1 MPLAP
6 LPFQVLAEIAFAIV
20 DAPDLQSAFDLLASE
35 LSALFDTDAMVFEK
49 RAHQWLA
56 VAGAEDASQER
67 ELQEQLAGV
76 LAREPGLFSHLTDP
90 DGAPL
95 TAISLSAPE
104 GPELALVLDGDW
116 TADRS
121 TLKVFALLVSMGLDS
136 LRHRQD
142 RHAAAHRLRAGYAM
156 ARRWSRV
163 ASVESVA
170 QQIVDHI
177 AELVEADRVSL
188 SLYDKSQD
196 ALFVAS
202 THGYD
207 RSAVADSRIA
217 PGAWVIGHV
226 YSRAHP
232 IFVSDTRVVPG
243 SHPARYRTHSFAVV
257 PLIAGN
263 ETIGVLA
270 VTEKRNHEAFSR
282 DDETALRAMSVIAS
296 LAIVAARG
304 KADAAKLAYAATVDS
319 VTHLLN
325 RPYFD
330 SRLHEEVERTRREG
344 STLAVLIGDIDDFK
358 RVNDSYGHQ
367 VGDQVLAVVAGI
379 IRSAVRVFDVCAR
392 YGGDEFA
399 ILMPNCDRASAVAC
413 AERIRVRIAQYEGGE
428 DGSTLPP
435 LTMSIGA
442 AVIQKDEDGPT
453 LISRADRHLYQAK
466 AGGKNVV
473 RVDSPEDQRRATA
486 PQVAD
491 SKLNGGGTNGR
502 FEVSRPG
509 TNTPVQDKS
518 AYVLVAGMSDARA
531 ALCVDIVNSFGVK
544 GSIARSNGEA
554 LSLIEQLG
562 PPAVLIIDL
571 ATQQLDGFGVI
582 EYLPAD
588 ATEIIAWSTS
598 RDATEYARSRLVGQ
612 KARVLSSMAPATTL
626 RSTIAKALHAQVD
639 ESAPRSAATPTD
651 HDGDTI
657 MRALADKTRRLSDAP
672 GVAVY
677 LKAPG
682 DIAFRTLVSWASEDS
697 ITHLPHALPRAFNS
711 VVETGRA
718 VMLPDIRDMARGG
731 DVPEEAAE
739 ESTAGLVAVPIMF
752 ASQVVGAI
760 CIFDIQPLVLADCDL
775 ATLSA
780 IGREAFAPAAPAA
793 PAPPAT
799 SAAAALGGGSSSPFH
814 NRAVDRRAPDV
825 PGTTVPP
832 ARIDWPSAILERTGG
847 EFAVA
852 REIARARREGRQL
865 SVVLFDVGPAPAEGS
880 AELQSPDE
888 RLEAIS
894 DTLLRAIRQ
903 SDLPIRWSVNEL
915 LVVLPGLKGSEART
929 VAERVRAALQAGSGH
944 RLNVSG
950 GVAEFEEKERFAD
963 VVERARQKV
972 AMAVGRG
979 HNRVL

>member
-6 LPFQVLAEIAFAIV
+6 LPFQVLAEIAFAVV
-20 DAPDLQSAFDLLASE
+20 DATDLRAGLDLLASE
-35 LSALFDTDAMVFEK
+35 LSALFDTDAMVFER
-49 RAHQWLA
+49 RAHQWIA
-56 VAGAEDASQER
+56 VAGDER
-67 ELQEQLAGV
+67 GAHERALQDQLAAV
-76 LAREPGLFSHLTDP
+76 LAREPGLFSHLNDQ

-95 TAISLSAPE
+95 TAISLTGPG

-136 LRHRQD
+136 LRRRQD
-142 RHAAAHRLRAGYAM
+142 RHVAARRVIVGYAM
-156 ARRWSRV
+156 ARRWSGA

-170 QQIVDHI
+170 QQIVAHVG
-177 AELVEADRVSL
+177 ELVEADRVSL
-188 SLYDKSQD
+188 SLYDASRD
-196 ALFVAS
+196 ALFVVA

-207 RSAVADSRIA
+207 HSEVAEARIP

-232 IFVSDTRVVPG
+232 IFVSDARLFPG
-243 SHPARYRTHSFAVV
+243 WHRERYWTHAFAAV
-257 PLIAGN
+257 PLIVGQDA
-263 ETIGVLA
+263 IGVLA
-270 VTEKRNHEAFSR
+270 VTEKRNGDAFSR
-282 DDETALRAMSVIAS
+282 DDETVLRAISVVAA
-296 LAIVAARG
+296 LAIAAARSR
-304 KADAAKLAYAATVDS
+304 AEAVTLAYAATVDS

-330 SRLHEEVERTRREG
+330 SRLHEEVERTRREAT
-344 STLAVLIGDIDDFK
+344 TLAVLIGDIDDFK
-358 RVNDSYGHQ
+358 RVNDSFGHQ
-367 VGDQVLAVVAGI
+367 VGVQVLAVVAGI

-453 LISRADRHLYQAK
+453 LMSRADRHLYQAK
-466 AGGKNVV
+466 AEGKNVV
-473 RVDSPEDQRRATA
+473 RVDSPQDQRRATA
-486 PQVAD
+486 PHVAD
-491 SKLNGGGTNGR
+491 SKLNGGGTNDR
-502 FEVSRPG
+502 SEVSRP
-509 TNTPVQDKS
+509 NTHTPIQDKS

-544 GSIARSNGEA
+544 SSIARSNGEA

-562 PPAVLIIDL
+562 PPAVLMIDL

-598 RDATEYARSRLVGQ
+598 RDATEYARSRLVGL
-612 KARVLSSMAPATTL
+612 KARVLSSMAPATTV

-639 ESAPRSAATPTD
+639 ESVPRSAATPTD

-697 ITHLPHALPRAFNS
+697 ITHLPH
-711 VVETGRA
+711 
-718 VMLPDIRDMARGG
+718 
-731 DVPEEAAE
+731 
-739 ESTAGLVAVPIMF
+739 
-752 ASQVVGAI
+752 
-760 CIFDIQPLVLADCDL
+760 
-775 ATLSA
+775 
-780 IGREAFAPAAPAA
+780 
-793 PAPPAT
+793 
-799 SAAAALGGGSSSPFH
+799 
-814 NRAVDRRAPDV
+814 
-825 PGTTVPP
+825 
-832 ARIDWPSAILERTGG
+832 
-847 EFAVA
+847 
-852 REIARARREGRQL
+852 
-865 SVVLFDVGPAPAEGS
+865 
-880 AELQSPDE
+880 
-888 RLEAIS
+888 
-894 DTLLRAIRQ
+894 
-903 SDLPIRWSVNEL
+903 
-915 LVVLPGLKGSEART
+915 
-929 VAERVRAALQAGSGH
+929 
-944 RLNVSG
+944 
-950 GVAEFEEKERFAD
+950 
-963 VVERARQKV
+963 
-972 AMAVGRG
+972 
-979 HNRVL
+979 